1 MYHYIFGLTML
12 KSLSPYFRKHILT
25 TLHSHELLFVQ
36 TFFISIFVLLFF
48 LYKFYLDR
56 ENVMIKNIY
65 ALKWT
70 QLCCIFFIAI
80 LTVLSSILLYE
91 MDKKFNTPLINAIF
105 MRVGSTIALLFV
117 SIIIFNERYT
127 ISQII
132 GFIFVLF
139 GIYLIGSKKG
149 D

>member
-1 MYHYIFGLTML
+1 
-12 KSLSPYFRKHILT
+12 
-25 TLHSHELLFVQ
+25 
-36 TFFISIFVLLFF
+36 
-48 LYKFYLDR
+48 
-56 ENVMIKNIY
+56 MIKNIY